1 MEGEKVSLA
10 SGSAVGEEGGDDGEG
25 ALAMEMRFQASTTGK
40 RCAAEWEVVDG
51 MASWQ

>member
-10 SGSAVGEEGGDDGEG
+10 LGCVVGEEGGEEGGG

-40 RCAAEWEVVDG
+40 RCAVEWEVVDG